1 MQRARSSTKWLVSGP
16 FINQRCLP
24 LACRGAFHHPLHQ
37 GFRQLSVK
45 SPRQDRP
52 DRGEN
57 LLKTNV
63 FTAKPQD
70 PTCEGDTFEKVP
82 NSADRS
88 PSRVLIFLL
97 FPFTRNGI
105 ATNPLTSR
113 QQIRFR
119 RRVIWLYRIL
129 WSLGIGYTVNA
140 YLLPESPSEKH
151 PVFNAPRFTPFTVIG
166 KEDVSPTSFILTLR
180 PHSAVMPGTDPYAAS
195 WSQGPWSV
203 EFKQPQLQ
211 IARSYTPLPPPC
223 DMQSSSDLRFLIR
236 REKGGEVS
244 NYLAALPL
252 LATVEMR
259 GPHPEV
265 DLPADVTDIVF
276 LAGGTGI
283 APAMQVAHT
292 LLETRVEGGRPRVHI
307 VWANRK
313 RDDCLGGVCSSGAKS
328 LRKDQTRH
336 STTGTVVR
344 ELQEMRRR
352 YPEYLTVDYLVD
364 EEGTFLDQNMISAL
378 TTRAAVENRVG
389 SKLLFVSGPEG
400 FVNFLAGPKIWECGE
415 EKQGELGG
423 VISRMGL
430 KDWKVWKL

>member
-1 MQRARSSTKWLVSGP
+1 MQCARSSTRWLVSSP
-16 FINQRCLP
+16 FTNQRCLP
-24 LACRGAFHHPLHQ
+24 LASRGDFHHSLHH
-37 GFRQLSVK
+37 GFRRVSTK
-45 SPRQDRP
+45 SPRQDRL

-57 LLKTNV
+57 LLKTHD
-63 FTAKPQD
+63 FLTKPQAL
-70 PTCEGDTFEKVP
+70 TREGDAAEKVS
-82 NSADRS
+82 NSANPS
-88 PSRVLIFLL
+88 PYRVLTLLL
-97 FPFTRNGI
+97 FPFTGTAI
-105 ATNPLTSR
+105 YTNPPITL

-119 RRVIWLYRIL
+119 RRFIWLYRIL
-129 WSLGIGYTVNA
+129 WSLGVGYTVNA

-166 KEDVSPTSFILTLR
+166 REDVSPTSFILTLR
-180 PHSAVMPGTDPYAAS
+180 PYSAVKLGTDPYADS
-195 WSQGPWSV
+195 WSHGPWSV

-211 IARSYTPLPPPC
+211 IARLYTPLPPPSGV
-223 DMQSSSDLRFLIR
+223 QSSGELRFLIR

-252 LATVEMR
+252 LATVEIR

-265 DLPADVTDIVF
+265 DLPDDVTDIVF

-283 APAMQVAHT
+283 APAMQVAYT
-292 LLETRVEGGRPRVHI
+292 LLETRVEGGRPRMHI
-307 VWANRK
+307 VWSNRK
-313 RDDCLGGVCSSGAKS
+313 RDDCLGGVCSSGARNS
-328 LRKDQTRH
+328 RKDQTGH
-336 STTGTVVR
+336 SATGTVVR

-352 YPEYLTVDYLVD
+352 YPDHLTVDYLVN
-364 EEGTFLDQNMISAL
+364 EERTFLDQNMISTL
-378 TTRAAVENRVG
+378 MRKSAVENRMG